1 MAREAE
7 RCGLDAWLG
16 STWDEEPVL
25 DEMARLDLRSRVDRW
40 PYALRMVFTTGE
52 RGDEMDTA
60 ASYLAHNTSPVVL
73 LFEQAYLGVNVNTLI
88 KVTEARARWVMA
100 FEHKIAKSRPMEIV
114 GVPATTWQAGWLG
127 LGSMA
132 GRPAL
137 KAASDLA
144 AQHFFE
150 QAGVP
155 DSIGRSIEGDAAD
168 AVNIN
173 LWWLDHH
180 LSGLPRKFASKTS
193 KARMRARTKPWPSY
207 EHTPAAGA
215 ARPRATAPCRCC
227 R

>member
-1 MAREAE
+1 MSKAKPFTVAIRDLPAE
-7 RCGLDAWLG
+7 TTVITLDAAATTG
-16 STWDEEPVL
+16 VS
-25 DEMARLDLRSRVDRW
+25 MATVMRDRTMPRLDLRSRACRW

-73 LFEQAYLGVNVNTLI
+73 LYEQAYLGVNPATMG
-88 KVTEARARWVMA
+88 KVIEARARWVMA

-114 GVPATTWQAGWLG
+114 GVPASTWQLGWLG
-127 LGSMA
+127 LSSAA

-137 KAASDLA
+137 KAASDIA

-155 DSIGRSIEGDAAD
+155 GSIGRSISGDAAD

-180 LSGLPRKFASKTS
+180 LSGLPRKFASKTRA
-193 KARMRARTKPWPSY
+193 KRART
-207 EHTPAAGA
+207 TP
-215 ARPRATAPCRCC
+215 
-227 R
+227 